1 MTRALAG
8 ALLLLAAGVASVAGH
23 QGHASPR
30 PSSSPAASASP
41 RGSAAGEA
49 EIDSSEAA
57 ILEEGGAAPVAALV
71 EETEPAAEE
80 PGAMQVIPW
89 ETAFTSHL
97 HNKIVHFPLAF
108 GLAAAVLMIAGPR
121 WPAYAPAGR
130 LLLIVAAVAAVAAY
144 LTGGAQEAV
153 FEDSPFH
160 AVVEV
165 HEAFGTATAIAL
177 CGGVALTFWAPA
189 QRFLPVFAVLLLLL
203 LTATGF
209 LGGVLSHS

>member
-8 ALLLLAAGVASVAGH
+8 ALLLLAAGLAPAAAH

-30 PSSSPAASASP
+30 PSPAAPASP
-41 RGSAAGEA
+41 QASAASEA
-49 EIDSSEAA
+49 EIDSA
-57 ILEEGGAAPVAALV
+57 
-71 EETEPAAEE
+71 EPAAPEDGAATPVSALAEE
-80 PGAMQVIPW
+80 MEPPPEELGALQVIPW
-89 ETAFTSHL
+89 KTAFTSHL

-108 GLAAAVLMIAGPR
+108 GLAAAVLMIVGPR

-130 LLLIVAAVAAVAAY
+130 VLLIVAALSAVAAY
-144 LTGGAQEAV
+144 FTGGAQEEA

-165 HEAFGTATAIAL
+165 HEAFGIASAITL
-177 CGGVALTFWAPA
+177 CAGVALSFWEPA
-189 QRFLPVFAVLLLLL
+189 RRFLPVFAVLLLLVL
-203 LTATGF
+203 SATGF